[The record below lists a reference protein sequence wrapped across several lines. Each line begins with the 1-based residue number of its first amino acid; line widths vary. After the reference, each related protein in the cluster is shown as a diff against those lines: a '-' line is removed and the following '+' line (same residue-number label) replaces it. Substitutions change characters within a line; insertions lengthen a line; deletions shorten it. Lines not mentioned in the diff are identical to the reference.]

1 MKQREDGGRDA
12 KALET
17 TPKAVR
23 KPYQKP
29 AVRHE
34 QVFETSALTCGKVN
48 PTQGACHFARKV
60 S

>member
-1 MKQREDGGRDA
+1 MRQREDTDRHASPLDA
-12 KALET
+12 
-17 TPKAVR
+17 PKAVR

-34 QVFETSALTCGKVN
+34 RVLETKALSCGKIN
-48 PTQGACHFARKV
+48 GTQAQCNFNRKT

>member
-1 MKQREDGGRDA
+1 MKQREDGDREA
-12 KALET
+12 KTLET
-17 TPKAVR
+17 AQKVAR

>member
-1 MKQREDGGRDA
+1 MKQWEDPDRQA
-12 KALET
+12 SPPEA
-17 TPKAVR
+17 PKAVR

-34 QVFETSALTCGKVN
+34 KVFETSALTCGKVN
-48 PTQGACHFARKV
+48 LTQGSCHFNRKT